1 MFADEANISIPGCT
15 LADLQPLINSE
26 LVNHNNCW
34 LRVNKFSLNVAQTEF
49 MIVASR
55 QRLLAAESNTEICV
69 ELENHRIERVVHTK
83 SFSLS
88 IDGRLSW
95 INYIYEEC
103 KKVSAAIDALKRIR
117 PFVSQST
124 AIQIY
129 NALIQPLQN
138 YETSSSVLVD
148 MLKWDTLSARRQKQ
162 KAVMMFKSLHKL
174 VPVYLQHLF
183 NERS

>member
-1 MFADEANISIPGCT
+1 
-15 LADLQPLINSE
+15 
-26 LVNHNNCW
+26 
-34 LRVNKFSLNVAQTEF
+34 
-49 MIVASR
+49 MIVASC
-55 QRLLAAESNTEICV
+55 QRLLAESNTEICV

-83 SFSLS
+83 SFSLT

-95 INYIYEEC
+95 INYINEVC

-117 PFVSQST
+117 PFVSQLI

-129 NALIQPLQN
+129 SALIQPLQN
-138 YETSSSVLVD
+138 YETSCSVLVN

-183 NERS
+183 NERSWYYDLRNSNGKLTLPMQAAHPLSKAQL